1 MGPYGGAGYDGVNYG
16 SNYGGYGDSSLLGG
30 IGRAED
36 LNRNGI
42 PDHLEATKDKIDNYL
57 AKTQQLGQK
66 RLSVQ
71 VDYLNTPLEYQ
82 YLNQYHGFEH
92 PLQGTPLGDYF
103 KIPVPQPVLPQQF
116 IQAPQQFQQPQPMP
130 PQPQQPAPTA
140 APAPKSAPGSVKQ

>member
-1 MGPYGGAGYDGVNYG
+1 MGPYGGAGYDG

-116 IQAPQQFQQPQPMP
+116 QQAPQQFQQPQPMP